1 MTQTP
6 DQPDVEPAA
15 AIDDEPDVEPAT
27 EPATEAGAEG
37 AEKEWWEDTGMPW
50 NSKPGRSDIAC
61 LAWFGVVGVFS
72 LVLIPMRAWL
82 MAAAPDI
89 LAMATGGRTAVA
101 ASGALA
107 SVGQMGHWPWVL
119 LVASVLSLKFDWIYW
134 WAGKL
139 WGRGMIEVW
148 AGRSKRA
155 SRNYARAERWAEKL
169 GPLGFL
175 IAYVPIPLPLM
186 QVVFVISGATN
197 MSLRR
202 FLVYDYV
209 ASMLWLCLYFWLG
222 WQLGE
227 PVVDILNWYA
237 RIAGY
242 VAIGLIVVI
251 VAGAMLKARKD
262 ASKRGDA

>member
-1 MTQTP
+1 MTQSSDLP
-6 DQPDVEPAA
+6 EAEPTADPTAEPTAEAA
-15 AIDDEPDVEPAT
+15 AGEK
-27 EPATEAGAEG
+27 
-37 AEKEWWEDTGMPW
+37 EKEWWEDSGMPW
-50 NSKPGRSDIAC
+50 NSKPGRADIAC
-61 LAWFGVVGVFS
+61 LVWFGVVGVFS

-89 LAMATGGRTAVA
+89 LAMATGSRTAVA

-107 SVGQMGHWPWVL
+107 SVGEMGHWPWVL
-119 LVASVLSLKFDWIYW
+119 VVASVLSLKFDWIYW

-155 SRNYARAERWAEKL
+155 ARNYARAERWAEKL
-169 GPLGFL
+169 GPIGFF

-202 FLVYDYV
+202 FLVYDYI
-209 ASMLWLCLYFWLG
+209 ASTAWLGFYFWLG

-227 PVVDILNWYA
+227 PVVGILDWYA

-242 VAIGLIVVI
+242 VAIGLVVVI
-251 VAGAMLKARKD
+251 VVGAVLKGRRDGTAARR
-262 ASKRGDA
+262 S